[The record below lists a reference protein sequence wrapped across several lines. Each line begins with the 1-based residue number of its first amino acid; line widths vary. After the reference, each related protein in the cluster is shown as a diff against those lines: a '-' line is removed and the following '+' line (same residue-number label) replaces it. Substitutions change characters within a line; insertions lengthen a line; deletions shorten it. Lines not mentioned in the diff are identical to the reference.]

1 MSASTDHSTAVRQV
15 RFRAPGQIELVTA
28 APSLPNKDE
37 VVVAPLAVGVC
48 GTDSHII
55 AGSFPAVPNV
65 VLGHEVCGRVME
77 VGSNVPQVQMGDLVT
92 VEPHRYCTWCPYC
105 RNGQEHLCEN
115 KRGYGVHLDGGMT
128 DRMVVPARIAYR
140 LPEDTPPWVG
150 ALTEPLACCVHGMD
164 RLGAQSGQPL
174 LVMGAGPAGLMLVT
188 LARLQGLSPIAVL
201 EPSPERR
208 RTALILGADIAAD
221 PLDPTTAEQLDDL
234 TDGRGF
240 PFVVDAVG
248 SGALLEQAVAN
259 ASRGG
264 TVLVFG
270 VSRPDDVAK
279 ISPYE
284 LFSRELSLVSA
295 VINPW
300 THQRAV
306 ALLPRLGLDRLRPVF
321 CPLDQVEEAV
331 RAQRDGVG
339 DKVIVVPAG
348 EAAARGVTRA
358 RPVGGVTPNDALSY
372 PSRLRDTTLES
383 KD

>member
-1 MSASTDHSTAVRQV
+1 VSASINQSPTLRQV
-15 RFRAPGQIELVTA
+15 RYRAPGKIELVTLT
-28 APSLPNKDE
+28 PSLPDE
-37 VVVAPLAVGVC
+37 DDVVIAPLAVGVC
-48 GTDSHII
+48 GTDRHII
-55 AGSFPAVPNV
+55 AGSFPAVPDV

-77 VGSNVPQVQMGDLVT
+77 VGSNVRQVLTGDLVT
-92 VEPHRYCTWCPYC
+92 VEPHQYCTWCPYC

-115 KRGYGVHLDGGMT
+115 KRGYGVHLDGGMS

-150 ALTEPLACCVHGMD
+150 ALTEPLACCIHGMD

-174 LVMGAGPAGLMLVT
+174 LVIGAGPAGLMLVM
-188 LARLQGLSPIAVL
+188 LAQLQGLGPIAVL
-201 EPSPERR
+201 EPRPERR
-208 RTALILGADIAAD
+208 QTALSLGADLAAHPFD
-221 PLDPTTAEQLDDL
+221 PATAEQLASL

-248 SGALLEQAVAN
+248 SGALLEHAVAN

-284 LFSRELSLVSA
+284 LFARELSLVGA

-300 THQRAV
+300 THQRAA

-321 CPLDQVEEAV
+321 YPLDQAEQAV
-331 RAQRDGVG
+331 DAQGAGVG
-339 DKVIVVPAG
+339 DKVIVAPAG
-348 EAAARGVTRA
+348 EAAARGITDL
-358 RPVGGVTPNDALSY
+358 G
-372 PSRLRDTTLES
+372 
-383 KD
+383 